1 MSIPVIYLNHVSEA
15 DPDGIRVIAYERDH
29 SIHPFVVHYATN
41 TNADNRWH
49 GSYLETADEARREFR
64 RRRNALHLKE
74 IGRDAG
80 REWFVGAGGT
90 KHTF

>member
-1 MSIPVIYLNHVSEA
+1 VIYLNHVSEA

-29 SIHPFVVHYATN
+29 QYHPFVVHYAKDED
-41 TNADNRWH
+41 ADNRWQ
-49 GSYLETADEARREFR
+49 GSYVETADDARREFK
-64 RRRNALHLKE
+64 RRRNQLDLGE
-74 IGRDAG
+74 VGRDAG